1 MENHVQ
7 HEVCPPHRQPG
18 VETSYTDFLAMHPPT
33 FAKATDPLEV
43 DNWLRI
49 IKSKF
54 GLLYWT
60 EIQKTLFVAQKLHG
74 PMSAWW
80 ANFTAT
86 IQDSHQVPWAEF
98 RTAFCGTTSP
108 RAWWLSS
115 FRSCCTYSRVQA
127 VCTSTARS

>member
-74 PMSAWW
+74 PTSAWW

-108 RAWWLSS
+108 WAWWLAS